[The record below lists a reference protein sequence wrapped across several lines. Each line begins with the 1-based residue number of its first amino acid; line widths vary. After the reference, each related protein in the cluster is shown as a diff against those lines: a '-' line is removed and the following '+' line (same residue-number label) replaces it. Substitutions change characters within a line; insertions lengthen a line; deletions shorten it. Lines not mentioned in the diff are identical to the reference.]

1 MRRVI
6 LLAAVIAIM
15 WAVPAHS
22 GIVNYFNDIVL
33 VSPPASVQTGDYQN
47 NTEIRLFIEQ
57 DPIWLLSRVRVDITT
72 PGVYD
77 DESDLDTDSFIRKTT
92 WVNSYLLHADPVRP
106 GDEGRLYQG
115 RVRFS
120 NPILGVIVRRGHLR
134 NTDDPLGALGT
145 LYPSSDPNLE
155 PATGLELDPEQD
167 WVELINQYTLRVHFR
182 VHGQIDEVR
191 VLEAVP
197 EPGTALLLGAGL
209 IALGA
214 ALRRRSK

>member
-15 WAVPAHS
+15 WVVPAHS

-47 NTEIRLFIEQ
+47 NNRIRLFIEQ
-57 DPIWLLSRVRVDITT
+57 APIRLPSRVRVDITT
-72 PGVYD
+72 PGLYD
-77 DESDLDTDSFIRKTT
+77 DESELDTDSFIRKTT
-92 WVNSYLLHADPVRP
+92 LVSSYLLHADPVNP
-106 GDEGRLYQG
+106 GQDGRVYQG
-115 RVRFS
+115 RVTFDF
-120 NPILGVIVRRGHLR
+120 PILGVIVRRAHLR
-134 NTDDPLGALGT
+134 NTDDILGALGT
-145 LYPSSDPNLE
+145 LYPDPD
-155 PATGLELDPEQD
+155 PDIAPGTGLELDPNQD
-167 WVELINQYTLRVHFR
+167 WVELIDQYTLRVHYR

-197 EPGTALLLGAGL
+197 EPVTALLLGAGL

>member
-6 LLAAVIAIM
+6 LLAAVIAVM
-15 WAVPAHS
+15 WVVPAHS
-22 GIVNYFNDIVL
+22 GIINYFNDIVL
-33 VSPPASVQTGDYQN
+33 VSPPASVQTGDYEN
-47 NTEIRLFIEQ
+47 NNRIRLFIEQ

-72 PGVYD
+72 PGLYD
-77 DESDLDTDSFIRKTT
+77 DESELDPDSFIRKTT
-92 WVNSYLLHADPVRP
+92 WVNSYLLHADPVNP
-106 GDEGRLYQG
+106 GQDGRVYQG

-145 LYPSSDPNLE
+145 LYPSSDPDIA
-155 PATGLELDPEQD
+155 PGTGLELDPSQD
-167 WVELINQYTLRVHFR
+167 WVELIDQYTLRVHYR

>member
-33 VSPPASVQTGDYQN
+33 VSPPASVQTGDYEN
-47 NTEIRLFIEQ
+47 NQKIRLFIEQ
-57 DPIWLLSRVRVDITT
+57 YPIALPSRVRVDITT
-72 PGVYD
+72 PGLYD
-77 DESDLDTDSFIRKTT
+77 DESELDTGSYIKRNTL
-92 WVNSYLLHADPVRP
+92 VSSYLLHADPVNP
-106 GDEGRLYQG
+106 GQDGRVYQG
-115 RVRFS
+115 RVKFDF
-120 NPILGVIVRRGHLR
+120 PILGVIVRRAHLR
-134 NTDDPLGALGT
+134 STDDILGAPGT
-145 LYPSSDPNLE
+145 LYPDPDIE
-155 PATGLELDPEQD
+155 PSTGLELDPNQD
-167 WVELINQYTLRVHFR
+167 WVELIDQYTLRVHFR

-197 EPGTALLLGAGL
+197 EPVTALLLGVGL